1 MRLPVFIQAQ
11 IVSSRNISVASPS
24 TRKNTNMSVIVVSIR
39 PDSAEGGIYSIA
51 SELERD
57 QAFDEEEI
65 A

>member
-1 MRLPVFIQAQ
+1 
-11 IVSSRNISVASPS
+11 
-24 TRKNTNMSVIVVSIR
+24 MSVIVVSIR